1 MSSPRPLKIGDR
13 IVTPL
18 GHQGVITAFGE
29 PTRAIYVRL
38 DKQPDVE
45 VMYLPWL
52 LKREQKDEGA

>member
-1 MSSPRPLKIGDR
+1 MKVGDR

-18 GHQGVITAFGE
+18 GHGGVITAFGE

-52 LKREQKDEGA
+52 LKRERPEDKS